1 MTFVL
6 GLTGSI
12 GMGKSATAHLFRSHG
27 VPVYDADAT
36 VHALYR
42 GKAVP
47 LIEAAFPSAIV
58 DGAVDRPLLSAL
70 VLGKPDLMK
79 QLEAI
84 VLPLVR
90 EAEQAF
96 LMDMA
101 QRHVPLVVLDIPLL
115 FETSGPSRCDAVLVV
130 HVDAALQKQRVLE
143 RPGMTEERFHAI
155 LARQMPDSEKCR
167 RAHFVIETSRGLAD
181 AARQVDALIRVL
193 ANRPGRVM
201 ADLMKKA

>member
-84 VLPLVR
+84 VHPLVR

-101 QRHVPLVVLDIPLL
+101 WRHVPLVVLDIPLL

-130 HVDAALQKQRVLE
+130 HVDAALQRQRVLE

-167 RAHFVIETSRGLAD
+167 RAHFVIETSRGLA
-181 AARQVDALIRVL
+181 L
-193 ANRPGRVM
+193 ANRPGRVI